1 MISKIWLSFY
11 GIKDVL
17 QYEFWKP
24 PQLKQ
29 SNINSSIYVV
39 CKIHIYDKN
48 IWVLGKE
55 MELVF
60 YVMIYNYRCALKR
73 GPNGN

>member
-1 MISKIWLSFY
+1 MSFY

-17 QYEFWKP
+17 QDEFWKP

-39 CKIHIYDKN
+39 CKIHIYDISQK
-48 IWVLGKE
+48 
-55 MELVF
+55 
-60 YVMIYNYRCALKR
+60 Y
-73 GPNGN
+73 

>member
-1 MISKIWLSFY
+1 MEIIVNDIGMMVEYERNQDL
-11 GIKDVL
+11 L

-39 CKIHIYDKN
+39 CKIHIYEISQK
-48 IWVLGKE
+48 
-55 MELVF
+55 
-60 YVMIYNYRCALKR
+60 Y
-73 GPNGN
+73 